1 MDTTSFSIFEFS
13 IIVFLM
19 VGALLFVFF
28 RLFKYMMQFIRLP
41 LQKVEFLNKYLP
53 VVELITWI
61 IFLLWSVQ
69 YLSSRGQLISLLPL
83 LVFIIIILYLAWYT
97 LKDITAGVIFK
108 TGKTHHVDD
117 HISVAGI
124 TGKIT
129 AMGMRNLQIEDY
141 SGQIVTIP
149 YSKIVGNIMLKS
161 YPSQSLLSHNF
172 RIKIATDKNTDIFRT
187 IENMR
192 TSILTLPWSSQKKE
206 PKITIEEEANQS
218 YTLSITI
225 FSLDES
231 YFKKTEKILQQQF
244 NGIII

>member
-1 MDTTSFSIFEFS
+1 MDTTSFSIFQFS

-19 VGALLFVFF
+19 VGALIFIFF
-28 RLFKYMMQFIRLP
+28 RLFRYMMQFIRLP
-41 LQKVEFLNKYLP
+41 VQQIEFFNKYLP
-53 VVELITWI
+53 VAELIVWI
-61 IFLLWSVQ
+61 IFLLWSIQ
-69 YLSSRGQLISLLPL
+69 YLGSRGQLITLIPF
-83 LVFIIIILYLAWYT
+83 LVFIILILYLSWYS
-97 LKDITAGVIFK
+97 LKDITTGVIFK
-108 TGKTHHVDD
+108 TGKTHHIND

-129 AMGMRNLQIEDY
+129 AMGMRNLEIEDY

-172 RIKIATDKNTDIFRT
+172 RMKITADENTDIFST
-187 IENMR
+187 VENIR

-206 PKITIEEEANQS
+206 PKIIIETES
-218 YTLSITI
+218 KDFFMLSITI

>member
-1 MDTTSFSIFEFS
+1 
-13 IIVFLM
+13 
-19 VGALLFVFF
+19 
-28 RLFKYMMQFIRLP
+28 MMQFIRLP

-53 VVELITWI
+53 VAELITWI
-61 IFLLWSVQ
+61 IFLLWSIQ

-172 RIKIATDKNTDIFRT
+172 RMKIAVDEENDIFKT

-206 PKITIEEEANQS
+206 PKIIIETESEDFFM
-218 YTLSITI
+218 LSITI

-231 YFKKTEKILQQQF
+231 YFKKTEKFLKQQF

>member
-19 VGALLFVFF
+19 VGALLFVIF

-61 IFLLWSVQ
+61 IFLLWSVEF
-69 YLSSRGQLISLLPL
+69 LSSRGQLISLLPL

-172 RIKIATDKNTDIFRT
+172 SMKIAVDEETDIFKT
-187 IENMR
+187 IENIR

-206 PKITIEEEANQS
+206 PKIIIETESED
-218 YTLSITI
+218 YFMLSITI

-231 YFKKTEKILQQQF
+231 YFKKTEKILQKQF

>member
-1 MDTTSFSIFEFS
+1 MDTTTFNIFQFS

-19 VGALLFVFF
+19 VGAIIFVFF
-28 RLFKYMMQFIRLP
+28 RLFKYLMQFIRLP
-41 LQKVEFLNKYLP
+41 LQQVDFFNKYLP
-53 VVELITWI
+53 LAELIIWI
-61 IFLLWSVQ
+61 LFLLWSIQ
-69 YLSSRGQLISLLPL
+69 YLGSRGQIITLVPL
-83 LVFIIIILYLAWYT
+83 LVFIILILYLAWYSM
-97 LKDITAGVIFK
+97 KDITAGVIFK
-108 TGKTHHVDD
+108 TGKTHHIND
-117 HISVAGI
+117 HISVSGI

-129 AMGMRNLQIEDY
+129 AMGLRNLEIEDY

-172 RIKIATDKNTDIFRT
+172 QMKIAVNENIDIFQT

-206 PKITIEEEANQS
+206 PKIIVETETDDFF
-218 YTLSITI
+218 TLSITI

-231 YFKKTEKILQQQF
+231 YFKKTEKYLQEQYK
-244 NGIII
+244 G

>member
-19 VGALLFVFF
+19 VGALLFVIF

-53 VVELITWI
+53 VAELITWI
-61 IFLLWSVQ
+61 IFLLWSIQ

-172 RIKIATDKNTDIFRT
+172 RMKIAVDEENDIFKT

-206 PKITIEEEANQS
+206 PKIIIETESEDFFM
-218 YTLSITI
+218 LSITI

-231 YFKKTEKILQQQF
+231 YFKKTEKFLKQQF

>member
-1 MDTTSFSIFEFS
+1 MDTTSFSIYQFS
-13 IIVFLM
+13 IIVFLL
-19 VGALLFVFF
+19 VGALILLFF
-28 RLFKYMMQFIRLP
+28 RLFNYLMQFIRLP
-41 LQKVEFLNKYLP
+41 AQQVEFFNKYLP
-53 VVELITWI
+53 LAELITWI

-69 YLSSRGQLISLLPL
+69 YLGSRGQLITLVPF
-83 LVFIIIILYLAWYT
+83 LVFIILILYLAWYS
-97 LKDITAGVIFK
+97 LKDITTGVIFK
-108 TGKTHHVDD
+108 TGKTHHIND

-129 AMGMRNLQIEDY
+129 AMGMRNIEIEDY

-172 RIKIATDKNTDIFRT
+172 RMKIEADENTDIFST

-206 PKITIEEEANQS
+206 PKIIVETETED
-218 YTLSITI
+218 YFTLSITI

-231 YFKKTEKILQQQF
+231 YFKKTEKYLKEQY
-244 NGIII
+244 NGKVL